1 MTTTHK
7 TPWAAGFGDR
17 PMATGNTIDEVVND
31 VLLLLIDELDR
42 GFMEPDDVD
51 GKPITVYRDV
61 TWCVGNDGEDCD
73 CGGNH
78 ADADGP
84 WLLMG
89 FMRRGGLPVVVIRP
103 ATEDGD
109 FDVLV
114 VGEVTP

>member
-1 MTTTHK
+1 MTTTRK

-17 PMATGNTIDEVVND
+17 PMAAGDTIDEVVND

-42 GFMEPDDVD
+42 GFMEPDMVD
-51 GKPITVYRDV
+51 GESITVYRDV
-61 TWCVGNDGEDCD
+61 TWCVGNGGEDCD

-78 ADADGP
+78 ADVDGN
-84 WLLMG
+84 WLLMVHG
-89 FMRRGGLPVVVIRP
+89 WRRRLLVQVIRP